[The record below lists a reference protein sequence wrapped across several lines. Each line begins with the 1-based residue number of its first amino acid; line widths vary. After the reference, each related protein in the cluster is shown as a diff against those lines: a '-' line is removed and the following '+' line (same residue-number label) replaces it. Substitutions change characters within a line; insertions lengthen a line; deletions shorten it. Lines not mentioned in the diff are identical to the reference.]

1 MKNFQVINREYI
13 PSVDLNVLNNTF
25 NTLQQGHIDTVQK
38 ASELK
43 TTIANLDMNEDDD
56 WFKQQLINEI
66 ETTIDN
72 NTIYGNSYGALDD
85 VIIKAGDIA
94 SDIRVIN
101 RLKSQKAYK
110 DYQAKV
116 DSMNIPEG
124 MKQMYKENNPYHYE
138 DGPIDEKTGK
148 VTGGKIWEAN
158 SNPVTIIPEYEIQKY
173 ALQIAAKEAGG
184 GESVIFLDKYGKPTP
199 NPNESFDGNI
209 YKQVGTKFERLSED
223 KIKKAYLTAI
233 ESIPG
238 AKDSLHQDYEYATW
252 QYNKVIKEAEQK
264 GGDTTPYIPGYTDKN
279 GNIYS
284 EEQWLN
290 NKINGFADVAAYNY
304 TYSNVNYGTALQ
316 NYRNRQQQQQQQ
328 YQQGQLPINN
338 DDKGFGTFIAGTKE
352 VEGNAFAGVEQ
363 SLNAAN
369 KQGLDIV
376 KKWMPKTY
384 QNANSISDV
393 IQDLID
399 KKLATGPNSAA
410 NYFISKYGNQMTPE
424 EKININNAFMGYF
437 NANQQKQQ
445 MLKAAGVEKD
455 GLLFSA
461 DVASNNFTN
470 NNKYSRAITKELNTI
485 FTLNKEVSFE
495 AGFDLMN
502 EIKRLYGTDMAGLKK
517 QKFNII
523 KNANGNY
530 DIIFTPDNRNLLP
543 KFSSIIRQADAN
555 VAGSI
560 KGWFKRAF
568 TGKADSG
575 NYREEGIGAGNG
587 NIGIGGSPTN
597 KLSDLYNKGIEAGS
611 KAESKSGISKG
622 ILTFHGVDD
631 SSFGALYYRENAD
644 RLGLSESELQNVIE
658 RQNLQVDNM
667 FGNGNFDSGII
678 EEIDEFGNAIK
689 NIKDAQDIKTL
700 IQKMYS
706 DSSWKKDVTRSVMIP
721 TGGGIGQPKGY
732 ILSFTIP
739 KGAKTGKYKEGDHVR
754 FVVSGIAEEEIN
766 YDPSYNSKIL
776 ANNIIQTSKATNSV
790 IENIGYDNNLGD
802 TRLIPTNDGNYISSF
817 MGKNN
822 KLNEQQAENLTKYL
836 ITLQQVKGDYI
847 GGVYNDTPQ
856 HMVQFQNSIAS
867 LAERISTIVNKPTN
881 DIIIGIV
888 NYLNDI
894 NNYE

>member
-25 NTLQQGHIDTVQK
+25 NTLQQGHKDTIQK

-85 VIIKAGDIA
+85 VIMKAGDIA
-94 SDIRVIN
+94 SDVRVIN

-148 VTGGKIWEAN
+148 ITGGKIWEAN
-158 SNPVTIIPEYEIQKY
+158 SNPVTTIPEYEIQKY
-173 ALQIAAKEAGG
+173 ALQIAAKDIGG
-184 GESVIFLDKYGKPTP
+184 GERVTFLDEYGRETSDPSK
-199 NPNESFDGNI
+199 SADGAI
-209 YKQVGTKFERLSED
+209 YRKIGTNYERLSED
-223 KIKKAYLTAI
+223 SIKKAYKTAI
-233 ESIPG
+233 DSIPG

-252 QYNKVIKEAEQK
+252 QYDKVVKEAEQN
-264 GGDTTPYIPGYTDKN
+264 GEDITPYIPGYTDKN
-279 GNIYS
+279 GNVYS

-290 NKINGFADVAAYNY
+290 NKINGFADVAAYNHVK
-304 TYSNVNYGTALQ
+304 SDISYGTALQ
-316 NYRNRQQQQQQQ
+316 NYKVRQQQ
-328 YQQGQLPINN
+328 LNNSINTQ
-338 DDKGFGTFIAGTKE
+338 DIDTYVDKGFGTFVAGTRE

-399 KKLATGPNSAA
+399 KKLATGPNSAV

-424 EKININNAFMGYF
+424 EKINISNAFMGYF

-445 MLKAAGVEKD
+445 MLKAAGVERD

-470 NNKYSRAITKELNTI
+470 NNKYSKDIINELNII
-485 FTLNKEVSFE
+485 FKLNKEVPFKVGS
-495 AGFDLMN
+495 DVMDQVL
-502 EIKRLYGTDMAGLKK
+502 RLYGTNIAGLKK
-517 QKFNII
+517 QGFNIT
-523 KNANGNY
+523 KNPEGYY

-543 KFSSIIRQADAN
+543 KFSSVIREADDS
-555 VAGSI
+555 VPGSI
-560 KGWFKRAF
+560 GGWFKTGF
-568 TGKADSG
+568 TGKASSG
-575 NYREEGIGAGNG
+575 NYREGGIGQKDSGLS
-587 NIGIGGSPTN
+587 GISSSPTEQ
-597 KLSDLYNKGIEAGS
+597 LSLLYNKGIKAGA
-611 KAESKSGISKG
+611 KAESKSGVSKG
-622 ILTFHGVDD
+622 LLTFHGIDD
-631 SSFGALYYRENAD
+631 ASFGALYYRENAD
-644 RLGLSESELQNVIE
+644 RLGLSESELQNTIK
-658 RQNLQVDNM
+658 RQNAQVDNM
-667 FGNGNFDSGII
+667 FANGNFDSGII
-678 EEIDEFGNAIK
+678 EELDSNGNAKRNIK
-689 NIKDAQDIKTL
+689 NAQDIKTL

-706 DSSWKKDVTRSVMIP
+706 DASWKKDVTRSVMIP

-732 ILSFTIP
+732 ILSFTVP
-739 KGAKTGKYKEGDHVR
+739 EGASVGDYKEGDHVR
-754 FVVSGIAEEEIN
+754 FIVSGIMEEETN
-766 YDPSYNSKIL
+766 YDPSYDISVL
-776 ANNIIQTSKATNSV
+776 SNNIIQTSKATNSV

-856 HMVQFQNSIAS
+856 HMIQFQNSIAS
-867 LAERISTIVNKPTN
+867 LAERISTIVNKPTD